1 MLFIRR
7 VGFRRLFNQPS
18 EFSAQWQRIV
28 AQRYKIVHENLKGE
42 VFLNMKIWRQ
52 APNIVQLQVLIWTA
66 VFLLI
71 FFSFLPMN
79 GLLESVII
87 TVVNATSYAIIIY
100 GNILLLYPVFYKKG
114 RFVLYGISV
123 AFFLVL
129 TGMLKGY
136 TGMILLQYFHLAK
149 STPVDVLSL
158 LAYVPGAI
166 LIYVL
171 SFVFRIAIA
180 YFTLKQQTEEILLQ
194 KSQAELNLLK
204 SQVQPHFL
212 FNALNSIYYR
222 VYKIDPPSAGLIER
236 LADIMRYFVDES
248 PKDEVP
254 VSTEVAFIE
263 NYIALERIR
272 IRHGASVTFEKAY
285 NPDLRIPPMLLMTFV
300 ENIFKHGIDKS
311 LKQNQVTISLV
322 QQNDHLFFTTRN
334 RKAGPEAG
342 DEPGGFG
349 IINLTK
355 RLRMLYGDKF
365 ELNIDDKG
373 ELFTAFLKIPL
384 NGFKLHNYR

>member
-1 MLFIRR
+1 
-7 VGFRRLFNQPS
+7 
-18 EFSAQWQRIV
+18 
-28 AQRYKIVHENLKGE
+28 
-42 VFLNMKIWRQ
+42 
-52 APNIVQLQVLIWTA
+52 VLIWTA
-66 VFLLI
+66 VLLLI
-71 FFSFLPMN
+71 FFSLLPMG
-79 GLLESVII
+79 GLLNSVIY
-87 TVVNATSYAIIIY
+87 TAVNATSYAIIIY
-100 GNILLLYPVFYKKG
+100 GNILFLYPVFYQKQ
-114 RFVLYGISV
+114 RFALYGISV
-123 AFFLVL
+123 ALFLVL
-129 TGMLKGY
+129 TGVLRGY
-136 TGMILLQYFHLAK
+136 ASIALLSVK
-149 STPVDVLSL
+149 PGPVNLRTLLS
-158 LAYVPGAI
+158 YVPGGV
-166 LIYVL
+166 LIYIL
-171 SFVFRIAIA
+171 SLVFRIAIA

-222 VYKIDPPSAGLIER
+222 VYKVDPPSAGLIER

-272 IRHGASVTFEKAY
+272 IRHGAAVNFEKAY
-285 NPDLRIPPMLLMTFV
+285 DPALRIPPMLLMTFV

-311 LKQNQVTISLV
+311 LKQNKVTISLV
-322 QQNDHLFFTTRN
+322 QQNDHLLFTTRN
-334 RKAGPEAG
+334 RKVDPEAG
-342 DEPGGFG
+342 DEQGGFG

-365 ELNIDDKG
+365 ELTIDDEG

-384 NGFKLHNYR
+384 

>member
-1 MLFIRR
+1 M
-7 VGFRRLFNQPS
+7 
-18 EFSAQWQRIV
+18 
-28 AQRYKIVHENLKGE
+28 K
-42 VFLNMKIWRQ
+42 MKIWRQ
-52 APNIVQLQVLIWTA
+52 ALSIIQLQVLIWTA
-66 VFLLI
+66 VLLLI
-71 FFSFLPMN
+71 FFSLLPMN
-79 GLLESVII
+79 GLLESII
-87 TVVNATSYAIIIY
+87 VTVVNATSYAIIIY
-100 GNILLLYPVFYKKG
+100 GNILLLYPALYQKG
-114 RFVLYGISV
+114 RFVWYGISV
-123 AFFLVL
+123 TFFLIL

-136 TGMILLQYFHLAK
+136 AGFILLQYFRLTK
-149 STPVDVLSL
+149 STHVDLLNL
-158 LAYVPGAI
+158 LAYVPGLI

-171 SFVFRIAIA
+171 SLVFRIFIA
-180 YFTLKQQTEEILLQ
+180 YFTLKQQTEEIILQ

-222 VYKIDPPSAGLIER
+222 VYKADPPSAGLIER

-272 IRHGASVTFEKAY
+272 IRHGASVNFEKAY

-311 LKQNQVTISLV
+311 RKQNRVTISLV
-322 QQNDHLFFTTRN
+322 QQNDFLLFKTSN
-334 RKAGPEAG
+334 NKADPEPG
-342 DEPGGFG
+342 DQPGGFG

-365 ELNIDDKG
+365 ELTIDSEG

-384 NGFKLHNYR
+384 

>member
-1 MLFIRR
+1 
-7 VGFRRLFNQPS
+7 
-18 EFSAQWQRIV
+18 
-28 AQRYKIVHENLKGE
+28 
-42 VFLNMKIWRQ
+42 MKIGRQ
-52 APNIVQLQVLIWTA
+52 APGIVQLQVLIWTA
-66 VFLLI
+66 VLLLS
-71 FFSFLPMN
+71 FFSLLPMN
-79 GLLESVII
+79 GLLESLIV
-87 TVVNATSYAIIIY
+87 TVVNATSYAIVIY
-100 GNILLLYPVFYKKG
+100 GNILLLYPILYQKR
-114 RFVLYGISV
+114 RFVSYGISV
-123 AFFLVL
+123 ALFLIL

-136 TGMILLQYFHLAK
+136 VGLIFLLYFRLTK
-149 STPVDVLSL
+149 STHIDLLNL
-158 LAYVPGAI
+158 LAYVPGLI

-171 SFVFRIAIA
+171 SLVFRIFIA

-222 VYKIDPPSAGLIER
+222 VYKVDPPSAGLIER

-272 IRHGASVTFEKAY
+272 IRHGATVNFEKAY

-322 QQNDHLFFTTRN
+322 QQNDHLLFKTSN
-334 RKAGPEAG
+334 RKIDPEVG

-365 ELNIDDKG
+365 ELTIYDEG

-384 NGFKLHNYR
+384 S

>member
-1 MLFIRR
+1 
-7 VGFRRLFNQPS
+7 
-18 EFSAQWQRIV
+18 
-28 AQRYKIVHENLKGE
+28 
-42 VFLNMKIWRQ
+42 
-52 APNIVQLQVLIWTA
+52 
-66 VFLLI
+66 
-71 FFSFLPMN
+71 
-79 GLLESVII
+79 
-87 TVVNATSYAIIIY
+87 
-100 GNILLLYPVFYKKG
+100 
-114 RFVLYGISV
+114 
-123 AFFLVL
+123 
-129 TGMLKGY
+129 MLKGY
-136 TGMILLQYFHLAK
+136 AGFIVYKYILLIKTA
-149 STPVDVLSL
+149 PVDL
-158 LAYVPGAI
+158 LDLLVYVPGGI

-171 SFVFRIAIA
+171 SLVFRIFIA

-222 VYKIDPPSAGLIER
+222 VYKVDPPSAGLIER

-272 IRHGASVTFEKAY
+272 IRHGASVNFEKTY

-322 QQNDHLFFTTRN
+322 QQNDHLLFKTSN
-334 RKAGPEAG
+334 RKADPA
-342 DEPGGFG
+342 DSDQPGGFG

-365 ELNIDDKG
+365 DLTIDSEG
-373 ELFTAFLKIPL
+373 ELFIAFLKIPL
-384 NGFKLHNYR
+384 

>member
-1 MLFIRR
+1 
-7 VGFRRLFNQPS
+7 
-18 EFSAQWQRIV
+18 
-28 AQRYKIVHENLKGE
+28 
-42 VFLNMKIWRQ
+42 MKIRRQ
-52 APNIVQLQVLIWTA
+52 APSMVQFQMLIWAA
-66 VFLLI
+66 VLLLI
-71 FFSFLPMN
+71 FFSSLPMD
-79 GLLESVII
+79 GLLKSVIY

-100 GNILLLYPVFYKKG
+100 GNILLLYPVFYQKR
-114 RFVLYGISV
+114 RFVSYGISV
-123 AFFLVL
+123 AFFLIL

-136 TGMILLQYFHLAK
+136 LGIILYKYVLLIK
-149 STPVDVLSL
+149 IGPVNMLTLLS
-158 LAYVPGAI
+158 YVPGGI

-171 SFVFRIAIA
+171 SLVFRIAIA
-180 YFTLKQQTEEILLQ
+180 YFTLKQETEEILLQ

-222 VYKIDPPSAGLIER
+222 VYKVEPRSAGLIER

-272 IRHGASVTFEKAY
+272 IRHGASVNFEKAY

-322 QQNDHLFFTTRN
+322 QQDDHLFFTTRN
-334 RKAGPEAG
+334 RKVELEAG
-342 DEPGGFG
+342 SEPGGFG

-365 ELNIDDKG
+365 ELTIDDEG

-384 NGFKLHNYR
+384 K

>member
-1 MLFIRR
+1 
-7 VGFRRLFNQPS
+7 
-18 EFSAQWQRIV
+18 
-28 AQRYKIVHENLKGE
+28 
-42 VFLNMKIWRQ
+42 
-52 APNIVQLQVLIWTA
+52 
-66 VFLLI
+66 LL
-71 FFSFLPMN
+71 
-79 GLLESVII
+79 
-87 TVVNATSYAIIIY
+87 
-100 GNILLLYPVFYKKG
+100 
-114 RFVLYGISV
+114 
-123 AFFLVL
+123 
-129 TGMLKGY
+129 
-136 TGMILLQYFHLAK
+136 
-149 STPVDVLSL
+149 DL
-158 LAYVPGAI
+158 LAYVPPGI

-171 SFVFRIAIA
+171 SLVFRIFIA

-222 VYKIDPPSAGLIER
+222 VYKVDPPAAGLIER

-248 PKDEVP
+248 PKDEVA
-254 VSTEVAFIE
+254 VATEVAFIE

-272 IRHGASVTFEKAY
+272 IRHGAVVNFEKAY

-311 LKQNQVTISLV
+311 RKQNQVTISLV
-322 QQNDHLFFTTRN
+322 QQSDYLLFKTSN
-334 RKAGPEAG
+334 RRIDPEPG

-355 RLRMLYGDKF
+355 RLKMLYGDKF
-365 ELNIDDKG
+365 ELTIDDEG

-384 NGFKLHNYR
+384 

>member
-1 MLFIRR
+1 
-7 VGFRRLFNQPS
+7 
-18 EFSAQWQRIV
+18 
-28 AQRYKIVHENLKGE
+28 
-42 VFLNMKIWRQ
+42 
-52 APNIVQLQVLIWTA
+52 
-66 VFLLI
+66 
-71 FFSFLPMN
+71 MN
-79 GLLESVII
+79 GLLESVIV

-100 GNILLLYPVFYKKG
+100 GNILLLYPVLYQKK
-114 RFVLYGISV
+114 RFVWYGISV
-123 AFFLVL
+123 AFFLIL

-136 TGMILLQYFHLAK
+136 AGFILLQYFRLTK
-149 STPVDVLSL
+149 STHVDLLNL
-158 LAYVPGAI
+158 LAYVPGLI

-171 SFVFRIAIA
+171 SLVFRIAIA

-222 VYKIDPPSAGLIER
+222 VYKVDPPSAGLIER

-272 IRHGASVTFEKAY
+272 IRHGASVNFEKAY

-311 LKQNQVTISLV
+311 RKQNRVTISLV
-322 QQNDHLFFTTRN
+322 QQNDFLLFKTSN
-334 RKAGPEAG
+334 HKVDPEPG
-342 DEPGGFG
+342 DQPGGFG

-365 ELNIDDKG
+365 ELTIDDEG
-373 ELFTAFLKIPL
+373 ESFTAFLKIPL
-384 NGFKLHNYR
+384 K

>member
-1 MLFIRR
+1 LM
-7 VGFRRLFNQPS
+7 
-18 EFSAQWQRIV
+18 
-28 AQRYKIVHENLKGE
+28 
-42 VFLNMKIWRQ
+42 
-52 APNIVQLQVLIWTA
+52 
-66 VFLLI
+66 
-71 FFSFLPMN
+71 FFSLLPMD
-79 GLLESVII
+79 GLLKSVIY

-100 GNILLLYPVFYKKG
+100 GNILLLYPAFYQKR
-114 RFVLYGISV
+114 RFVTYGISV
-123 AFFLVL
+123 AFFLIL

-136 TGMILLQYFHLAK
+136 AGVILYKYFLLIKAG
-149 STPVDVLSL
+149 PVNLLTLLS
-158 LAYVPGAI
+158 YVPGGI

-171 SFVFRIAIA
+171 SLVFRIAIA

-222 VYKIDPPSAGLIER
+222 VYKVDPPSAGLIER

-272 IRHGASVTFEKAY
+272 IRHGADVKFEKAY

-334 RKAGPEAG
+334 RKANPEAG

-365 ELNIDDKG
+365 ELTIDDEG

-384 NGFKLHNYR
+384 

>member
-1 MLFIRR
+1 
-7 VGFRRLFNQPS
+7 
-18 EFSAQWQRIV
+18 
-28 AQRYKIVHENLKGE
+28 
-42 VFLNMKIWRQ
+42 MKIWRQ
-52 APNIVQLQVLIWTA
+52 APSIVQFQVLIWTA
-66 VFLLI
+66 VLLLI
-71 FFSFLPMN
+71 FFSVLPME
-79 GLLESVII
+79 GLLKSVIY

-100 GNILLLYPVFYKKG
+100 GNILFLYPVFYQKQ
-114 RFVLYGISV
+114 RFALYGISV
-123 AFFLVL
+123 MFLLVL
-129 TGMLKGY
+129 TGILRGY
-136 TGMILLQYFHLAK
+136 ASIALYQHFLFVKPGPIDLL
-149 STPVDVLSL
+149 TL
-158 LAYVPGAI
+158 LNYVPGGV
-166 LIYVL
+166 LIYIL
-171 SFVFRIAIA
+171 SLVFRIAIA

-222 VYKIDPPSAGLIER
+222 VYKVDPPSAGLIER

-248 PKDEVP
+248 PKNEVP

-272 IRHGASVTFEKAY
+272 ILHGAAVNFEKAY

-311 LKQNQVTISLV
+311 LKENLVTISLV
-322 QQNDHLFFTTRN
+322 QQYDYLYFTTRN
-334 RKAGPEAG
+334 RKVDSEVG

-365 ELNIDDKG
+365 ELTIDDEG

-384 NGFKLHNYR
+384 

>member
-1 MLFIRR
+1 
-7 VGFRRLFNQPS
+7 
-18 EFSAQWQRIV
+18 
-28 AQRYKIVHENLKGE
+28 
-42 VFLNMKIWRQ
+42 MKIWRQ
-52 APNIVQLQVLIWTA
+52 APGIVQLQVLIWTA
-66 VFLLI
+66 VLLLI

-79 GLLESVII
+79 GLLESVILS
-87 TVVNATSYAIIIY
+87 VVNATSYAIIIY
-100 GNILLLYPVFYKKG
+100 GNILLLYPVFYQKR
-114 RFVLYGISV
+114 RFVSYGISV

-136 TGMILLQYFHLAK
+136 AIGMLLRYFLLAK
-149 STPVDVLSL
+149 SVPVDVLTL
-158 LAYVPGAI
+158 LDYVPGGI
-166 LIYVL
+166 LIYLL

-180 YFTLKQQTEEILLQ
+180 YFTLKQETEEILLQ

-222 VYKIDPPSAGLIER
+222 VYKVDPPSAGLIER

-272 IRHGASVTFEKAY
+272 ILHGASVNFEKAY

-311 LKQNQVTISLV
+311 LKQNEVTISLV

-334 RKAGPEAG
+334 RKVDPEVG
-342 DEPGGFG
+342 GEPGGFG

-365 ELNIDDKG
+365 ELTIDDNE

-384 NGFKLHNYR
+384 

>member
-1 MLFIRR
+1 
-7 VGFRRLFNQPS
+7 
-18 EFSAQWQRIV
+18 
-28 AQRYKIVHENLKGE
+28 
-42 VFLNMKIWRQ
+42 MKIWRQ
-52 APNIVQLQVLIWTA
+52 ALSITQLQVLIWIA
-66 VFLLI
+66 VLLLI
-71 FFSFLPMN
+71 FFSLLPMD
-79 GLLESVII
+79 GLLKSAIF
-87 TVVNATSYAIIIY
+87 TVVNAASYAIIIY
-100 GNILLLYPVFYKKG
+100 GNILFLYPVFYEKR
-114 RFVLYGISV
+114 RFVAYGISV
-123 AFFLVL
+123 AFFLIL
-129 TGMLKGY
+129 MGMLKGY
-136 TGMILLQYFHLAK
+136 IGIILYRYVLFIK
-149 STPVDVLSL
+149 TPPADLLVLLS
-158 LAYVPGAI
+158 YVPGGI

-171 SFVFRIAIA
+171 SLVFRIAIA

-222 VYKIDPPSAGLIER
+222 VYKVDPPSAGQIER

-272 IRHGASVTFEKAY
+272 IRHGASINFEKTY
-285 NPDLRIPPMLLMTFV
+285 NPELRIPPMLLMTFI

-311 LKQNQVTISLV
+311 RKQNRVTISLV
-322 QQNDHLFFTTRN
+322 QQNDFLLFKTSNCKIDPAADNQT
-334 RKAGPEAG
+334 
-342 DEPGGFG
+342 GGFG

-365 ELNIDDKG
+365 ELTIDSEG
-373 ELFTAFLKIPL
+373 ELFIAFLKIPL
-384 NGFKLHNYR
+384 

>member
-1 MLFIRR
+1 MGYKD
-7 VGFRRLFNQPS
+7 VKRL
-18 EFSAQWQRIV
+18 
-28 AQRYKIVHENLKGE
+28 
-42 VFLNMKIWRQ
+42 VFWDMKIWRQ
-52 APNIVQLQVLIWTA
+52 GPSIVQLQVLIWTA
-66 VFLLI
+66 VLLLI
-71 FFSFLPMN
+71 FFSVLPMA
-79 GLLESVII
+79 GVLKSAID
-87 TVVNATSYAIIIY
+87 TVVDTTSYAIIIY
-100 GNILLLYPVFYKKG
+100 GNILVLYPVFYQKRK
-114 RFVLYGISV
+114 FVLYGISV
-123 AFFLVL
+123 ALFLIL
-129 TGMLKGY
+129 AGMLKGY
-136 TGMILLQYFHLAK
+136 TDIILLEYFHFIK
-149 STPVDVLSL
+149 KEPVDVVL
-158 LAYVPGAI
+158 LLEYVPGGV

-171 SFVFRIAIA
+171 SLVFRIAIA
-180 YFTLKQQTEEILLQ
+180 YFTLKRQTEEILLQ

-222 VYKIDPPSAGLIER
+222 VYKIDPPAAGLIER

-272 IRHGASVTFEKAY
+272 IRHGAAVNFEKAY
-285 NPDLRIPPMLLMTFV
+285 DPDLRIPPMLLMTFV

-311 LKQNQVTISLV
+311 LKQNEVTISLV
-322 QQNDHLFFTTRN
+322 QQNSHLSFTTRN
-334 RKAGPEAG
+334 RKVAPEA
-342 DEPGGFG
+342 DHEPGGFG

-365 ELNIDDKG
+365 ELTIDDEG

-384 NGFKLHNYR
+384 

>member
-1 MLFIRR
+1 
-7 VGFRRLFNQPS
+7 
-18 EFSAQWQRIV
+18 
-28 AQRYKIVHENLKGE
+28 
-42 VFLNMKIWRQ
+42 MKIWRQ
-52 APNIVQLQVLIWTA
+52 APNIVQFQVLIWTA
-66 VFLLI
+66 VLLLI
-71 FFSFLPMN
+71 FFSLLPMD
-79 GLLESVII
+79 GLPKTVIY
-87 TVVNATSYAIIIY
+87 TVVSATTYAIIIY
-100 GNILLLYPVFYKKG
+100 GNILFLYPVFYQKR
-114 RFVLYGISV
+114 RFVSYGILV
-123 AFFLVL
+123 ALFLIL

-136 TGMILLQYFHLAK
+136 AGIILYKHFL
-149 STPVDVLSL
+149 SINMGPVNL
-158 LAYVPGAI
+158 LALLTYVPGGI

-171 SFVFRIAIA
+171 SLVFRIAIA

-222 VYKIDPPSAGLIER
+222 VYKVDPPSAGLIER

-248 PKDEVP
+248 PKDKVP
-254 VSTEVAFIE
+254 ISTEVAFIE

-272 IRHGASVTFEKAY
+272 IRHGASVNFEKAY

-311 LKQNQVTISLV
+311 LKQNRVTISLV

-334 RKAGPEAG
+334 RKVDPEAG

-365 ELNIDDKG
+365 ELTIDDGG
-373 ELFTAFLKIPL
+373 ELFTALLKIPL
-384 NGFKLHNYR
+384 

>member
-1 MLFIRR
+1 
-7 VGFRRLFNQPS
+7 
-18 EFSAQWQRIV
+18 
-28 AQRYKIVHENLKGE
+28 
-42 VFLNMKIWRQ
+42 LNMKILRQ
-52 APNIVQLQVLIWTA
+52 APSIVQFQVLIWTA
-66 VFLLI
+66 VLLLS
-71 FFSFLPMN
+71 FFSLLPMD
-79 GLLESVII
+79 GLLKSVIY
-87 TVVNATSYAIIIY
+87 TVVNVTSYAIIIY
-100 GNILLLYPVFYKKG
+100 GNILFLYPVFYEK
-114 RFVLYGISV
+114 RRYVSYGISV
-123 AFFLVL
+123 AFFLIL
-129 TGMLKGY
+129 IGMLKGY
-136 TGMILLQYFHLAK
+136 AGILLYKYLLLIK
-149 STPVDVLSL
+149 TGPVNLLTLLSN
-158 LAYVPGAI
+158 VPGGI

-171 SFVFRIAIA
+171 SLVFRIAIA

-222 VYKIDPPSAGLIER
+222 VYKVDPPSAGLIER

-248 PKDEVP
+248 PKDVVP
-254 VSTEVAFIE
+254 VSIEVAFIE

-272 IRHGASVTFEKAY
+272 IRHGASVNFEKAY

-311 LKQNQVTISLV
+311 LKKNQVTISLV
-322 QQNDHLFFTTRN
+322 QQKDHLVFTTSN
-334 RKAGPEAG
+334 RKVDPEVG

-365 ELNIDDKG
+365 ELTVDDEG

-384 NGFKLHNYR
+384 R

>member
-1 MLFIRR
+1 
-7 VGFRRLFNQPS
+7 
-18 EFSAQWQRIV
+18 
-28 AQRYKIVHENLKGE
+28 
-42 VFLNMKIWRQ
+42 MKIWRQ
-52 APNIVQLQVLIWTA
+52 APGIVQLQLVIWTV

-71 FFSFLPMN
+71 FFSLLPMD
-79 GLLESVII
+79 GLLKSVIA
-87 TVVNATSYAIIIY
+87 TVVNTISYAVIIY
-100 GNILLLYPVFYKKG
+100 GNILFLYPVFYQKK

-123 AFFLVL
+123 ALFLIL
-129 TGMLKGY
+129 IGMLKGY
-136 TGMILLQYFHLAK
+136 TGVTLYKYFGLIRTAPVNLL
-149 STPVDVLSL
+149 VLMS
-158 LAYVPGAI
+158 YVPGGI

-171 SFVFRIAIA
+171 SLVFRIALA
-180 YFTLKQQTEEILLQ
+180 YFSLKQQTEEILLQ

-204 SQVQPHFL
+204 LQVQPHFL

-222 VYKIDPPSAGLIER
+222 VYKADPPSAGLIER

-272 IRHGASVTFEKAY
+272 IRHGVAVQFEKAY

-311 LKQNQVTISLV
+311 LEQNQIAISLV
-322 QQNDHLFFTTRN
+322 QQNGHLFFTTRN
-334 RKAGPEAG
+334 RKADQETG
-342 DEPGGFG
+342 DGPGGFG

-355 RLRMLYGDKF
+355 RLRMLYGNKF
-365 ELNIDDKG
+365 ELTIDDEG
-373 ELFTAFLKIPL
+373 ELYIAFLKIPL
-384 NGFKLHNYR
+384 S

>member
-1 MLFIRR
+1 
-7 VGFRRLFNQPS
+7 
-18 EFSAQWQRIV
+18 
-28 AQRYKIVHENLKGE
+28 
-42 VFLNMKIWRQ
+42 
-52 APNIVQLQVLIWTA
+52 
-66 VFLLI
+66 
-71 FFSFLPMN
+71 
-79 GLLESVII
+79 
-87 TVVNATSYAIIIY
+87 
-100 GNILLLYPVFYKKG
+100 
-114 RFVLYGISV
+114 
-123 AFFLVL
+123 
-129 TGMLKGY
+129 MLKGY
-136 TGMILLQYFHLAK
+136 TTFILLQYFLLIKTAPVHLL
-149 STPVDVLSL
+149 TL
-158 LAYVPGAI
+158 LAYVPGGV

-171 SFVFRIAIA
+171 SLVFRIAIA

-212 FNALNSIYYR
+212 FNALNNIYYR
-222 VYKIDPPSAGLIER
+222 VYKVDPPSAGLIER

-272 IRHGASVTFEKAY
+272 IRHGASVNFEKAY

-322 QQNDHLFFTTRN
+322 QQNDFLLFKTSN
-334 RKAGPEAG
+334 YKVDPEPG
-342 DEPGGFG
+342 DQPGGFG

-355 RLRMLYGDKF
+355 RLRMLYGGKF
-365 ELNIDDKG
+365 ELTIDDEG
-373 ELFTAFLKIPL
+373 ESFTAFLKIPL
-384 NGFKLHNYR
+384 